1 MTLTWTF
8 PRDSAWTLRMNSA
21 TGGASDRFQGVL
33 AIRSTSGP
41 LVGPPPALSP
51 FVEALQPAAVTVA
64 TASVRRAPA
73 FLSFMSGSRQGDV
86 QPEDGPVRREGEH
99 LAVRAEHRRAEQGVR
114 SAWPL
119 RDQPVRPVVDQRRPG
134 LRDAAAARD
143 IRVPSGVD
151 RRAAHVPGR

>member
-1 MTLTWTF
+1 MTFTWTVR
-8 PRDSAWTLRMNSA
+8 RDSALTRRMKSA
-21 TGGASDRFQGVL
+21 TGGASDGFQGMP

-41 LVGPPPALSP
+41 PGGPPPALSP
-51 FVEALQPAAVTVA
+51 FVEAPQPAAAAAA
-64 TASVRRAPA
+64 TASASRAPA

-119 RDQPVRPVVDQRRPG
+119 RDQPVRPVV
-134 LRDAAAARD
+134 
-143 IRVPSGVD
+143 
-151 RRAAHVPGR
+151 